1 MTFRRNMQKG
11 LTFVVNLF
19 YLLLMVPT
27 LIGAVTILDQ
37 RIHVLSKKGIFL
49 VDALI
54 LVLILA
60 FLLRHQLVTWTKKLL
75 ANRRAKIALIVIG
88 MLLLI
93 GWQLSCVYY
102 LTGYTFFDPVIMAMT
117 ATRHK
122 VAALPYFSAYPNNVF
137 LMYVWHYIWL
147 LFGRPNI
154 KELFYLLN
162 VINVILVDSGIF
174 IFRHAIGKVFGKFTV
189 NIATFFYVACFAC
202 LPLVAIPYSD
212 IPSSFLGILSIN
224 YLLNV
229 MQVQPSRLSDYGWA
243 SFFAAIGYLIKPST
257 VIVYI
262 AAFITLIFYKRVV
275 NWKALLVKLGC
286 FVLIFAAFTTIG
298 NAINLS
304 NKLVKIDHQME
315 FSMWHFSSY
324 GLVGDGGFN
333 NEDVIDDAKIRTY
346 KARRQHDI
354 EKTKQRI
361 QAMGAHGYEQFLF
374 NKQEKNSSDGSL
386 GWGQEGH
393 HFLTS
398 FRKPGVVMR
407 SLPGKIF
414 TNGTWCDRFHG
425 GFEVLTQLV
434 WILMILGLLSA
445 MMENNEIM
453 IFIKLGI
460 VGFSLFLLIFEGGRS
475 RYLIQFLPLMFMGA
489 AAGWHKISNLIHKN
503 TVQ

>member
-1 MTFRRNMQKG
+1 MQKG

-19 YLLLMVPT
+19 YLLLMVTT

-60 FLLRHQLVTWTKKLL
+60 FLFRHQLVSWTKKLM
-75 ANRRAKIALIVIG
+75 ANRQAKIALIIIG
-88 MLLLI
+88 MILLV

-102 LTGYTFFDPVIMAMT
+102 LTGFTFYDPVMMAMT

-122 VAALPYFSAYPNNVF
+122 VNATPYFSAYPNNVF
-137 LMYVWHYIWL
+137 LLYVWHYIWL
-147 LFGRPNI
+147 LFGRPNV
-154 KELFYLLN
+154 KVLFYLLN
-162 VINVILVDSGIF
+162 VINIILVDSGIF
-174 IFRHAIGKVFGKFTV
+174 IFRQEIGKIFDGWTV
-189 NIATFFYVACFAC
+189 NLATFFYIACFAW

-212 IPSSFLGILSIN
+212 IPSFFFGLLSIN
-224 YLLNV
+224 YLLNII
-229 MQVQPSRLSDYGWA
+229 QGQPSHLSDYWLAG
-243 SFFAAIGYLIKPST
+243 FLAAIGYLIKPST
-257 VIVYI
+257 VIIYI
-262 AAFITLIFYKRVV
+262 AGLIILVSYKQISNWKLLLLRLGSFILIFVSITLV
-275 NWKALLVKLGC
+275 
-286 FVLIFAAFTTIG
+286 G
-298 NAINLS
+298 NSFGNS

-324 GLVGDGGFN
+324 GLVGNGGFN
-333 NEDVIDDAKIRTY
+333 NNDVLDDARIKTY

-354 EKTKQRI
+354 EKTKQRL
-361 QAMGAHGYEQFLF
+361 QAMGVHGYQQFLF
-374 NKQEKNSSDGSL
+374 NKQEKNSSDGTL

-398 FRKPGVVMR
+398 FRKPVVVMH

-434 WILMILGLLSA
+434 WIVMILGLLTA

-475 RYLIQFLPLMFMGA
+475 RYLIQFLPLLFMA
-489 AAGWHKISNLIHKN
+489 SATGWRKISNLIHKN